1 MYKLASLCLLFIG
14 LLNPFLSFPVTD
26 SREMSPQLSADDDA
40 RLTLDELERASLLQ
54 ILPEILSAKRDGG
67 LEKAGKT
74 ILVFCRSSGFIALEF
89 TFYTHLLDEVKPYLG
104 RSYYQHFQPKRK
116 YEKGTSRRFLFGL
129 FWSEQDAKVLLSHL
143 LARTRKERKK
153 HEAPSECFWKYCVM
167 RNACLL
173 VNYNHLRN

>member
-1 MYKLASLCLLFIG
+1 A
-14 LLNPFLSFPVTD
+14 
-26 SREMSPQLSADDDA
+26 ADDDA

-89 TFYTHLLDEVKPYLG
+89 
-104 RSYYQHFQPKRK
+104 
-116 YEKGTSRRFLFGL
+116 
-129 FWSEQDAKVLLSHL
+129 WSEQDAKVLLSHL

-153 HEAPSECFWKYCVM
+153 HEAPSECFWKYCV
-167 RNACLL
+167 
-173 VNYNHLRN
+173 

>member
-116 YEKGTSRRFLFGL
+116 YEK
-129 FWSEQDAKVLLSHL
+129 DAKVLLSHL